1 MATPAHI
8 AALAGRT
15 GAWPFAGAFT
25 GSLSDDGPMGLA
37 WAGRVTSGADLA
49 LAWRA
54 SRLLEH
60 TLARPGLPRAD
71 RRHALAIAWARL
83 DGVQRDLL
91 GPNAGDGV
99 SVLLIAW
106 DAEGVALSG
115 VGLEA
120 LYASDPGSALAP
132 WLAPTHPLFGLPG
145 LTTARPMALTVDS
158 APSSLIAVAHGDG
171 HDLAG
176 LAHQDALLRC
186 GARR

>member
-1 MATPAHI
+1 MASPAHI

-15 GAWPFAGAFT
+15 GPWPFAGAFT
-25 GSLSDDGPMGLA
+25 GTLCDDGPTGLA
-37 WAGRVTSGADLA
+37 WAGRVTSGADLS

-60 TLARPGLPRAD
+60 PLARPGLPRAD
-71 RRHALAIAWARL
+71 RRRALAIAWARL
-83 DGVQRDLL
+83 DGVQRELL

-115 VGLEA
+115 IGLEA
-120 LYASDPGSALAP
+120 LYASDANGELAP
-132 WLAPTHPLFGLPG
+132 WLAPAHPLFGLPG
-145 LTTARPMALTVDS
+145 LTTARPMALTVDA
-158 APSSLIAVAHGDG
+158 APSTLIAVAHGDE

-176 LAHQDALLRC
+176 VSLHTALQRS
-186 GARR
+186 GVRR